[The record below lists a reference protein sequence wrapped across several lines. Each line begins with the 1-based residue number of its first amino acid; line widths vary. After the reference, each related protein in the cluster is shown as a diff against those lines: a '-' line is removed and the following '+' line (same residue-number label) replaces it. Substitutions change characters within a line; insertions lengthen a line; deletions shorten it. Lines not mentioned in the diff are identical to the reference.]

1 MVNKVMFLFSFVLL
15 LALLIHIQACI
26 WIYMGRMAPVG
37 SSWLDSNDIKVD
49 DEPVSRQYICAI
61 YWVTA
66 TLTTVG
72 YGDFKGHSKN
82 EYIYTMIVEFFGFMV
97 FGLIMASIN
106 NVILSDSGVTDEL
119 TEIVERVDIWL
130 VALDKLK

>member
-1 MVNKVMFLFSFVLL
+1 
-15 LALLIHIQACI
+15 
-26 WIYMGRMAPVG
+26 MAPVG